1 MNRHIHGRKNYRK
14 SSHRL
19 LKAGR
24 WDVQGKCCVLTF
36 FLQYA
41 PDFLSDPVRE
51 RVLALSWELDTT
63 LIAPA
68 ERELQLASQGRC
80 II

>member
-1 MNRHIHGRKNYRK
+1 M
-14 SSHRL
+14 
-19 LKAGR
+19 
-24 WDVQGKCCVLTF
+24 QGKCCVLTF

-51 RVLALSWELDTT
+51 RVLALSRELDTT